1 MFYVV
6 LVVIA
11 VVLIGVLYFV
21 RGSRASS

>member
-21 RGSRASS
+21 RGRASS